1 MRPWRMS
8 PLFSGDTTSPATPA
22 WRSWAISTRTK
33 AIALAERYFEP
44 IPGGSRALRPGL
56 PSAALEDHVE
66 IVLRDRV
73 ELDRLYLI
81 WPTVP
86 HFHGDDAALLLLGDV
101 LARGRSS
108 RLHRKLV
115 IEDQIA
121 QDVTAYQ
128 SGRELDGSFGI
139 IVTLRPSRS
148 ISQALGIGRIRARR
162 DRRGR
167 VTDDELRRVQNRQG
181 RQLLLRT

>member
-1 MRPWRMS
+1 M
-8 PLFSGDTTSPATPA
+8 
-22 WRSWAISTRTK
+22 
-33 AIALAERYFEP
+33 
-44 IPGGSRALRPGL
+44 
-56 PSAALEDHVE
+56 
-66 IVLRDRV
+66 LRDRV

-86 HFHGDDAALLLLGDV
+86 HFHDDDAALLLLGDM

-139 IVTLRPSRS
+139 IVTHPA
-148 ISQALGIGRIRARR
+148 IAVDQPGVEHGRIRARGHC
-162 DRRGR
+162 DRG
-167 VTDDELRRVQNRQG
+167 VTDDELRRVQNAQS
-181 RQLLLRT
+181 RQLLLRARAHGRIRRRRRSSQRLQHLSR

>member
-1 MRPWRMS
+1 M
-8 PLFSGDTTSPATPA
+8 LCG
-22 WRSWAISTRTK
+22 
-33 AIALAERYFEP
+33 
-44 IPGGSRALRPGL
+44 PGL
-56 PSAALEDHVE
+56 PERALANHAE

-115 IEDQIA
+115 IEEQIA

-148 ISQALGIGRIRARR
+148 IRPGIEPGGIRARR
-162 DRRGR
+162 HRDRRA
-167 VTDDELRRVQNRQG
+167 
-181 RQLLLRT
+181 